1 MPEIDRE
8 TVEKVFR
15 GVSPNKAPGPD
26 AIGGRVLKLCS
37 TELSSVFCDIF
48 NDSLKTS
55 IVPSKWKAA
64 TICPVPKKTN
74 PASLNDYRPI
84 ALTSVIMK
92 CFEKIVLRMLKT
104 QAEPELDPLQFAYRQ
119 NRGVEDA
126 VLSLVQY
133 THSHLE
139 TSGSFVRI
147 LYVDF
152 SSAFNTVQTHL
163 LVQKLSDMHI
173 NPYLTLWVSDFLT
186 DRTQTVCVKSR
197 ASVSSLPSS
206 SLSSSPTPSS
216 SSSSSSGS
224 VSSCLS
230 STKIINTGTPQGTVI
245 SPFIFTLYTND
256 CQTDRDDAYIIK
268 FSDDTALVDV
278 SDSVLKYEQSVSV
291 FDEWCEANVLEMNV
305 GKTKE
310 MIVDYKR
317 NQTDVAALQ
326 LKGQTVER
334 VQEYRYL
341 GTVIDNKLSFA
352 KNAEV
357 VLKKC
362 RQRMYML
369 YQLRSLMVS
378 SKIME
383 QCYHA
388 FIESILT
395 FSFVCWFRTLSVKS
409 RNSLSGVVNLCSKV
423 VGRKQVPL
431 EQLFQKRALKKA
443 VSIQTDPT
451 HPLSVLF
458 EILPSQRRFR
468 SVRCR
473 TQRFR
478 NTFVPTAVSLL
489 NDAM

>member
-1 MPEIDRE
+1 MIQQ
-8 TVEKVFR
+8 
-15 GVSPNKAPGPD
+15 
-26 AIGGRVLKLCS
+26 
-37 TELSSVFCDIF
+37 
-48 NDSLKTS
+48 
-55 IVPSKWKAA
+55 
-64 TICPVPKKTN
+64 
-74 PASLNDYRPI
+74 ASLDQM
-84 ALTSVIMK
+84 T
-92 CFEKIVLRMLKT
+92 
-104 QAEPELDPLQFAYRQ
+104 
-119 NRGVEDA
+119 
-126 VLSLVQY
+126 
-133 THSHLE
+133 
-139 TSGSFVRI
+139 
-147 LYVDF
+147 
-152 SSAFNTVQTHL
+152 
-163 LVQKLSDMHI
+163 
-173 NPYLTLWVSDFLT
+173 
-186 DRTQTVCVKSR
+186 
-197 ASVSSLPSS
+197 
-206 SLSSSPTPSS
+206 
-216 SSSSSSGS
+216 
-224 VSSCLS
+224 
-230 STKIINTGTPQGTVI
+230 
-245 SPFIFTLYTND
+245 
-256 CQTDRDDAYIIK
+256 
-268 FSDDTALVDV
+268 
-278 SDSVLKYEQSVSV
+278 
-291 FDEWCEANVLEMNV
+291 
-305 GKTKE
+305 
-310 MIVDYKR
+310 
-317 NQTDVAALQ
+317 
-326 LKGQTVER
+326 
-334 VQEYRYL
+334 QEYRYL

>member
-1 MPEIDRE
+1 M
-8 TVEKVFR
+8 
-15 GVSPNKAPGPD
+15 
-26 AIGGRVLKLCS
+26 
-37 TELSSVFCDIF
+37 
-48 NDSLKTS
+48 
-55 IVPSKWKAA
+55 
-64 TICPVPKKTN
+64 
-74 PASLNDYRPI
+74 
-84 ALTSVIMK
+84 
-92 CFEKIVLRMLKT
+92 
-104 QAEPELDPLQFAYRQ
+104 
-119 NRGVEDA
+119 
-126 VLSLVQY
+126 
-133 THSHLE
+133 
-139 TSGSFVRI
+139 
-147 LYVDF
+147 
-152 SSAFNTVQTHL
+152 
-163 LVQKLSDMHI
+163 
-173 NPYLTLWVSDFLT
+173 
-186 DRTQTVCVKSR
+186 
-197 ASVSSLPSS
+197 
-206 SLSSSPTPSS
+206 
-216 SSSSSSGS
+216 
-224 VSSCLS
+224 
-230 STKIINTGTPQGTVI
+230 I

-291 FDEWCEANVLEMNV
+291 FDEWCEANFLEMNV

-357 VLKKC
+357 ILKKC